1 MIISGTIK
9 HKKNRYEL
17 WRIWNN
23 QKPLIL
29 FILLNPS
36 TADDK
41 NDDKTV
47 KKLIGFTKKYDF
59 GGFYIGNLFSYISSS
74 PNPKKFVHNEIKN
87 INHIKKMKKK
97 CKKVVVGWGN
107 LGNNPIWLSD
117 IGIKPMCFGL
127 NKNGTPKHPLYLSF
141 KTELIKYPV
150 KL

>member
-9 HKKNRYEL
+9 HKNNRYEL

-47 KKLIGFTKKYDF
+47 KKLIGFTKK
-59 GGFYIGNLFSYISSS
+59 I
-74 PNPKKFVHNEIKN
+74 
-87 INHIKKMKKK
+87 
-97 CKKVVVGWGN
+97 
-107 LGNNPIWLSD
+107 
-117 IGIKPMCFGL
+117 
-127 NKNGTPKHPLYLSF
+127 
-141 KTELIKYPV
+141 
-150 KL
+150 

>member
-1 MIISGTIK
+1 MIRGAIK
-9 HKKNRYEL
+9 DDKNRYQL

-23 QKPLIL
+23 NKPLIL

-59 GGFYIGNLFSYISSS
+59 GGFYIGNLFSYISPS
-74 PNPKKFVHNEIKN
+74 PHPIKFVHNEVKN
-87 INHIKKMKKK
+87 INHIKLMNKK
-97 CKKVVVGWGN
+97 CKKVVLGWGN
-107 LGNNPIWLSD
+107 LGANPNWLLD
-117 IGIKPMCFGL
+117 EIIDPMCFGI
-127 NKNGTPKHPLYLSF
+127 NKSGTPKHPLYLSY
-141 KTELIKYPV
+141 KTELIKYTL

>member
-1 MIISGTIK
+1 MKKLKVIQKIINDYK
-9 HKKNRYEL
+9 RYNQAKNNRYEL

-87 INHIKKMKKK
+87 INHIKRMKKK
-97 CKKVVVGWGN
+97 CKKVIVGWGN

-117 IGIKPMCFGL
+117 IIFNLCV
-127 NKNGTPKHPLYLSF
+127 SD
-141 KTELIKYPV
+141 
-150 KL
+150 